1 MYFLVYFIAH
11 IISNAKASRKK
22 INQEHFN
29 LKIWAE
35 RFDFRRL
42 TEKMQFQRCAIFF
55 KRAFRIPCLSKLHNV
70 VEWEIV
76 HRFVAKW
83 RLWLSSKANSNT
95 YPLSPLSA
103 DCYGPIGSVLSR
115 SYT

>member
-1 MYFLVYFIAH
+1 M
-11 IISNAKASRKK
+11 
-22 INQEHFN
+22 
-29 LKIWAE
+29 
-35 RFDFRRL
+35 FDFRRL

-103 DCYGPIGSVLSR
+103 DCYGPIGSAPGLLKTERVPHGITKMSHGR
-115 SYT
+115 MRARYR